1 MKKITIITGATAS
14 GKTALSLEYAKA
26 AKNASII
33 NADASAIYK
42 NFSILTAQ
50 PSAEDQMQFPHFMFE
65 IAEVVD
71 DFSVAK
77 WLSMVHEIL
86 ESTEGEKIIVGG
98 TCMYIYLL
106 INGLVEMEKIDE
118 GLRKEA
124 TQRFEEVGYE
134 EFLNEVLKQDPLS
147 ARDSQ
152 RLINNYCLLKQTGK
166 SFTEWQKQ
174 PKKFALPKESYNL
187 VKVMP
192 PRTEVYQNCNIRFEK
207 MLEDGAIEEVERA
220 IEIYGRNSNFKK
232 IIGAGEIKDYL
243 EGLLTFEAMKEKVKQ
258 KTRNLAKSQITWLNN
273 KI

>member
-1 MKKITIITGATAS
+1 MKNITIIIGATAS

-26 AKNASII
+26 AENASII
-33 NADASAIYK
+33 NADASAVYK

-50 PSAEDQMQFPHFMFE
+50 PSAKQQLQCPHLMFE
-65 IAEVVD
+65 IAEVTE

-77 WLSMVHEIL
+77 WLKTVHEIL
-86 ESTEGEKIIVGG
+86 ESVEGEKIIVGG

-106 INGLVEMEKIDE
+106 INGLVEMERIDE
-118 GLRKEA
+118 SLRKEA
-124 TQRFEEVGYE
+124 VKKLEAIGYE
-134 EFLNEVLKQDPLS
+134 EFLREVLKQDPFS
-147 ARDSQ
+147 AKDKQ

-174 PKKFALPKESYNL
+174 PKKYALPKESYNL

-192 PRTEVYQNCNIRFEK
+192 ERTEVYQNCNTRFER

-220 IEIYGRNSNFKK
+220 IEIYGKDSNFKK

-243 EGLLTFEAMKEKVKQ
+243 EGLLTLEEMKEKVKQ

-273 KI
+273 KL